1 MLSASSSPLIFW
13 NRPYFDLGP
22 SNGGP
27 LHLYGLELSWRAL
40 DNERMPQYGLQV
52 HLPASFRES
61 LCRETGVPHYH
72 VEDPLHLPEALRTER
87 WQKLCD
93 SLTCYR
99 GLTPT
104 TQLRVVNVLRSL
116 SMHRAVL
123 AYVPEM
129 AAQEIAHDPA
139 LAALSLR
146 RAMSTLVLHLE
157 AGLPYN
163 RADFER
169 IGRAAPSGSLAKLS
183 AALQLVAQD
192 AKLHQ
197 DVSTIAY
204 WAEVAATEIQHIT
217 EPLDDFGAALL
228 RSLYLRAVAFL
239 PFLRGE
245 RHALIEAMDRC
256 EAHARHLPCQNAD
269 QQLMACE
276 NLTIILQSRTK
287 EALWLRELGAAE
299 ARAQQLVERDP
310 FDSLYQLELGDVLVQ
325 RGKIAEAAHAYHAA
339 VRLGPPRTAVAWF
352 WAGQCHQAMGE
363 LATACTCY
371 LECLRVDPLALSALQ
386 QLTTVASQLG
396 EPGLMQWSRRRLA
409 ELQAHTE
416 RGAMPAP
423 VLERLTEHATA
434 DY

>member
-1 MLSASSSPLIFW
+1 MLSASSSPIIFW

-40 DNERMPQYGLQV
+40 DDERMPQYGLQV

-61 LCRETGVPHYH
+61 LCHETGMAHYH
-72 VEDPLHLPEALRTER
+72 VEDPLHLPDELHTAR

-93 SLTCYR
+93 YLTRYR

-104 TQLRVVNVLRSL
+104 TQLRVINVLRSL

-123 AYVPEM
+123 TYVPEM
-129 AAQEIAHDPA
+129 AAQEIARNPVS
-139 LAALSLR
+139 AALSLR

-163 RADFER
+163 REDFER
-169 IGRAAPSGSLAKLS
+169 IGCTAPSGSLAKLS

-197 DVSTIAY
+197 DASTIAY

-217 EPLDDFGAALL
+217 EPLDNFGAELL
-228 RSLYLRAVAFL
+228 LSIYQRAVAFL
-239 PFLRGE
+239 PFLRGD
-245 RHALIEAMDRC
+245 RHELVEAMERC

-269 QQLMACE
+269 QQLIACE
-276 NLTIILQSRTK
+276 NLNIILQSRTK
-287 EALWLRELGAAE
+287 EALWLGNLDLAE

-310 FDSLYQLELGDVLVQ
+310 FDSLYQLELGDVLVR

-339 VRLGPPRTAVAWF
+339 VCLGPPRTAVAWF
-352 WAGQCHQAMGE
+352 WAGQCHQEMGE

-371 LECLRVDPLALSALQ
+371 LDCLRVDPLAISALQ
-386 QLTTVASQLG
+386 QLAHIAPRLG
-396 EPGLMQWSRRRLA
+396 HPGIQQWSQRRLA
-409 ELQAHTE
+409 ELQEQTDRSEART
-416 RGAMPAP
+416 GP
-423 VLERLTEHATA
+423 
-434 DY
+434 